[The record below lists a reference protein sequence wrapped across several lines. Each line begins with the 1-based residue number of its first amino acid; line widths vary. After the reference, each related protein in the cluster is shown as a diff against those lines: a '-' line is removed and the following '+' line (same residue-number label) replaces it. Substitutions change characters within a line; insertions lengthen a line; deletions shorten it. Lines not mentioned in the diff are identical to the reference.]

1 MTDHVLKRALSLAAS
16 TERSA
21 PDPAEDLARART
33 AHTARTRQRVRR
45 RLSGLAVAAVV
56 GVGASVAMTA
66 QQDPADSSVTP
77 APPDAN
83 APVAP
88 GGVQLVA
95 ATFNATPYTFDLTPQ
110 GWSVQGQNA
119 FGVTIA
125 PEDGSTTDI
134 PDDFEG
140 KLVIMFEARP
150 PGGRSVDLD
159 GRTFWITGDS
169 GYTTI
174 STRTVAGEPRGAV
187 RIQYPNDTGWTED
200 TMLAF
205 TASVHVG
212 DGARYGGGQGQPP
225 EPGMRSLEDLRSP
238 EVTLSR
244 RNGRSDRAD

>member
-1 MTDHVLKRALSLAAS
+1 MTDHDLKRALSIAAS
-16 TERSA
+16 TERSS
-21 PDPAEDLARART
+21 PDPADDLARART
-33 AHTARTRQRVRR
+33 ARTARTRQRVRVG
-45 RLSGLAVAAVV
+45 LSGLAVVAVV
-56 GVGASVAMTA
+56 GVGASVAVSGREA
-66 QQDPADSSVTP
+66 PAEPSAGNRATP
-77 APPDAN
+77 SPGTPDA
-83 APVAP
+83 PQ
-88 GGVQLVA
+88 GVELVA
-95 ATFNATPYTFDLTPQ
+95 ATFDAPPYTFDLTPQ

-150 PGGRSVDLD
+150 PGGRAVDLD

-174 STRTVAGEPRGAV
+174 STRTAAGEPEGAV

-212 DGARYGGGQGQPP
+212 DGARYGGGQEGTTGPD
-225 EPGMRSLEDLRSP
+225 GMQSLERLASK
-238 EVTLSR
+238 
-244 RNGRSDRAD
+244 GAASD